1 MILIIDDEEIIREA
15 LEALLTAEGYAVT
28 TTATAAEGLEA
39 LAARTPDVVGVMM
52 KPNEE
57 VSGQQLAGTRVK
69 VSKDFFLMGLSAIEL
84 DVQHNMQVLKDRP
97 WLGLPFVYNNNNR
110 AVLSIE
116 KGEAGGTSGAD
127 EIARWT
133 AVNNADAPK
142 R

>member
-1 MILIIDDEEIIREA
+1 MPPDSPTQGIL
-15 LEALLTAEGYAVT
+15 
-28 TTATAAEGLEA
+28 
-39 LAARTPDVVGVMM
+39 DVVGIMM

-97 WLGLPFVYNNNNR
+97 WLGIPFVYNNNNR

-116 KGEAGGTSGAD
+116 KGEAGGKIIAD

-133 AVNNADAPK
+133 AAANNAGAPK

>member
-1 MILIIDDEEIIREA
+1 
-15 LEALLTAEGYAVT
+15 
-28 TTATAAEGLEA
+28 
-39 LAARTPDVVGVMM
+39 VVGVMM

-69 VSKDFFLMGLSAIEL
+69 VSNDFFLMGLSAIEL

-97 WLGLPFVYNNNNR
+97 WLGIPFVYNNNSR

-116 KGEAGGTSGAD
+116 KGEAGSKIIAD

-133 AVNNADAPK
+133 AAGNAAAPK
-142 R
+142 Q